1 MLLLVIDLVRSPS
14 VLTMCYIHIWP
25 TSLEWWCAKAVAKK
39 KRVGALIYLTQI
51 RACTLLQAHSCVYIA
66 LYTNAIGGI
75 VQELSLGFRV

>member
-1 MLLLVIDLVRSPS
+1 MLLLVIDPVRSPS

-25 TSLEWWCAKAVAKK
+25 TSIEWWCAKAVAK

-51 RACTLLQAHSCVYIA
+51 RACTLLQAHSCVYTA
-66 LYTNAIGGI
+66 LGGI